1 MDFHIL
7 WRAKMLNFG
16 IIRNLIF
23 GPRSSFPDTVR
34 DANEELPEKGLTMGT
49 LIIGRPGTGK
59 TSSLARHLVDYF
71 ETFKDRP
78 IFVLD
83 WSGSISES
91 ILTLIQQKAEDIREG
106 LEERLVYDELGH
118 PDLVIPLPEFS
129 EDYGTSYEEQVQ
141 RVTQNLEKLEPELIE
156 RTPVVGGIG
165 IKHVTPH
172 LLRLISAIR
181 NENGETWQVTEVK
194 KLLIETN
201 ELNLALNEFGKYVPG
216 AKFHL
221 EHEYKNLKPNEQLL
235 RRHAITSVLSP
246 IEPEVIRARLGY
258 IHPGWTPR
266 EAIEKNQLVLI
277 DGSRLIN
284 QRKIQHY
291 LFTQAYSLIMAEINK
306 RKPGNPKD
314 NPVSLVMDE
323 VYSLLSI
330 KGMAEEVGMLAPLYR
345 SRKLHLYIVLQAL
358 AQLAPELREQIWSI
372 GNLVC
377 FAVSNFDEAYEIS
390 QQLFKYHPNTEK
402 LPRTSDIGH
411 PIIEPDRGQYLSI
424 ANQIQRFGH
433 RECIV
438 RRFLDEKS
446 LDKYA
451 RYIPQTKENPTTN
464 LKESVSELKERLLV
478 ERGVRVQDALKVINH
493 RTLKKNKP
501 LQY

>member
-1 MDFHIL
+1 
-7 WRAKMLNFG
+7 
-16 IIRNLIF
+16 
-23 GPRSSFPDTVR
+23 
-34 DANEELPEKGLTMGT
+34 
-49 LIIGRPGTGK
+49 
-59 TSSLARHLVDYF
+59 
-71 ETFKDRP
+71 
-78 IFVLD
+78 
-83 WSGSISES
+83 
-91 ILTLIQQKAEDIREG
+91 
-106 LEERLVYDELGH
+106 
-118 PDLVIPLPEFS
+118 
-129 EDYGTSYEEQVQ
+129 
-141 RVTQNLEKLEPELIE
+141 
-156 RTPVVGGIG
+156 
-165 IKHVTPH
+165 
-172 LLRLISAIR
+172 
-181 NENGETWQVTEVK
+181 
-194 KLLIETN
+194 
-201 ELNLALNEFGKYVPG
+201 
-216 AKFHL
+216 
-221 EHEYKNLKPNEQLL
+221 
-235 RRHAITSVLSP
+235 
-246 IEPEVIRARLGY
+246 
-258 IHPGWTPR
+258 
-266 EAIEKNQLVLI
+266 
-277 DGSRLIN
+277 
-284 QRKIQHY
+284 
-291 LFTQAYSLIMAEINK
+291 MAEINK

-390 QQLFKYHPNTEK
+390 QQLFKYHPKTEK